1 MPPAEERHSPLL
13 RCDILKVFR
22 RQPGLSEVAGA
33 GGTKGTS
40 RHETFTQI
48 KVSGHR
54 RTRLTR
60 LIRNLSP
67 GRKGGG
73 KKNAPARRGHRGG
86 SLSVNLQVYAVI
98 EGGFYLIIIMGCH
111 IFSPLWEQSFSRR
124 PPCAKFTVGQRC
136 SLRS

>member
-67 GRKGGG
+67 GRKGGE
-73 KKNAPARRGHRGG
+73 KKRSGSARPPSRKFVRELTSVRRHRGRVLFKYYYG
-86 SLSVNLQVYAVI
+86 MSY
-98 EGGFYLIIIMGCH
+98 F
-111 IFSPLWEQSFSRR
+111 QSTLGT
-124 PPCAKFTVGQRC
+124 KFFKEAHVC
-136 SLRS
+136 

>member
-13 RCDILKVFR
+13 RRDTLKVFR

-67 GRKGGG
+67 GRKGGVG
-73 KKNAPARRGHRGG
+73 GGEKKKTLRLGEAT
-86 SLSVNLQVYAVI
+86 
-98 EGGFYLIIIMGCH
+98 
-111 IFSPLWEQSFSRR
+111 EQEAC
-124 PPCAKFTVGQRC
+124 P
-136 SLRS
+136 

>member
-54 RTRLTR
+54 RARTRLTR

-67 GRKGGG
+67 GRKGGE
-73 KKNAPARRGHRGG
+73 KKKTLRLGEAT
-86 SLSVNLQVYAVI
+86 
-98 EGGFYLIIIMGCH
+98 
-111 IFSPLWEQSFSRR
+111 EQEVC
-124 PPCAKFTVGQRC
+124 P
-136 SLRS
+136 